1 MCPRNELQTHDIAAT
16 KRQDPS
22 HGRLAGCEPPSA
34 PPHAT
39 PSQHDLQVG
48 MASHCGRICERNE
61 DASLAWFTTRAFEG
75 QPPQSMGLFIVA
87 DGMGGHE
94 DGAQASALAIQTVAR
109 HILQQIGLPLLK
121 GLSEPTQMPPI
132 HEVLR
137 DSVGLAH
144 QALAHRYP
152 KAGTTLTLALMLSES
167 LYIAHVGD
175 SRAYLGERNRLS
187 LLTHDHSIA
196 ARLVEMG
203 QATPEEVTPQ
213 RSMLYKAIGQGASV
227 EPDIVHRTLNWGQYL
242 LLCCDGLWSQL
253 STSQMTAIIEQSP
266 TPDIACQNLVA
277 QAYERDGD
285 DNITV
290 LLVARGWP
298 LPAPQVGDSKVNDG
312 ISG

>member
-1 MCPRNELQTHDIAAT
+1 MSPHTEHQSGDTTSAIS
-16 KRQDPS
+16 QDSAHCLPTGYES
-22 HGRLAGCEPPSA
+22 PSA

-48 MASHCGRICERNE
+48 MASHCGRIRERNE
-61 DASLAWFTTRAFEG
+61 DAGLAWFTTRAFEG

-94 DGAQASALAIQTVAR
+94 CGAQASALAIQIVAG
-109 HILQQIGLPLLK
+109 HVLQQIGLPLLRDP
-121 GLSEPTQMPPI
+121 SEPTQMPPI

-137 DSVGLAH
+137 DSVSLAH
-144 QALAHRYP
+144 HAIAHRYP
-152 KAGTTLTLALMLSES
+152 KAGTTLTMALMLSES

-175 SRAYLGERNRLS
+175 SRAYLGEGKS
-187 LLTHDHSIA
+187 LYPLTTDHSVA

-227 EPDIVHRTLNWGQYL
+227 EPDIVHRSLNWGQYL

-253 STSQMTAIIEQSP
+253 SAPQMAAIVEQAP

-277 QAYERDGD
+277 QANEQDSD

-290 LLVARGWP
+290 LLISRGWP
-298 LPAPQVGDSKVNDG
+298 LPDCRAGELQVDHG